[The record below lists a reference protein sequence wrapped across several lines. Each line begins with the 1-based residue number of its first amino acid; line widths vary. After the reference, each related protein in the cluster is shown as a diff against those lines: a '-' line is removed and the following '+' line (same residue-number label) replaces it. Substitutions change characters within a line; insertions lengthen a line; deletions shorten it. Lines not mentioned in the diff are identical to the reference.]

1 MGGAELGILVAED
14 GGGGCWGIS
23 LGLLGPIFSLVSS
36 SGTKP
41 LALWMAS
48 ICSWRVIL
56 AWAAC
61 WVRAM
66 LPEWPSQV
74 TCKGKQSHSLSGLP
88 ELSPM
93 WESEGKE
100 GTRIH
105 LICTF
110 SSGFWISSSPIF
122 LPMAV
127 SSTPKMS
134 VRRSANCFKLLSISR
149 PRYSHIMEIEQKRE
163 TKPDALPT
171 RQQLSWCQVEAGPM
185 G

>member
-1 MGGAELGILVAED
+1 MGGAALGMFVAED

-36 SGTKP
+36 SGTRP

-61 WVRAM
+61 WVRAI
-66 LPEWPSQV
+66 LPEWPSHV
-74 TCKGKQSHSLSGLP
+74 TCKMESQTDICHSFWNAEAKSGRTRA
-88 ELSPM
+88 
-93 WESEGKE
+93 G
-100 GTRIH
+100 GTTLQQH
-105 LICTF
+105 FTF

-134 VRRSANCFKLLSISR
+134 VRRSANCFRLLSMSR
-149 PRYSHIMEIEQKRE
+149 PGEGQRTEAGADGE
-163 TKPDALPT
+163 T
-171 RQQLSWCQVEAGPM
+171 EAGPEVCRA
-185 G
+185 GVQGVVSKAPG

>member
-1 MGGAELGILVAED
+1 MAGWLTAGGRGTEVMGGAELGILVAED

-36 SGTKP
+36 SGTRP

-61 WVRAM
+61 WVRAI

-74 TCKGKQSHSLSGLP
+74 TCKGKQHHSLSGLL
-88 ELSPM
+88 ELNSV
-93 WESEGKE
+93 WESEGRE
-100 GTRIH
+100 GSRIYPN
-105 LICTF
+105 CTF

-134 VRRSANCFKLLSISR
+134 VRRSASCFKLLSISR
-149 PRYSHIMEIEQKRE
+149 P
-163 TKPDALPT
+163 
-171 RQQLSWCQVEAGPM
+171 
-185 G
+185 